1 MLLGAGA
8 LLFGASLFLSEAFDP
23 ESPGSRYFLEGAA
36 LVGLAA
42 FASAVGVWSL
52 GRRVSAVRE
61 GSAADRRPSRPAVFL
76 GAAMLVIAGALL
88 VFAAGA
94 VRIAI
99 DPDVIETNLSVAD
112 RVGPAVVLVAAM
124 AVPLVAGLWL
134 LRGR

>member
-23 ESPGSRYFLEGAA
+23 DSPGSHYFREGAA

-42 FASAVGVWSL
+42 FAAALGVWSL
-52 GRRVSAVRE
+52 ERRVSAVRE
-61 GSAADRRPSRPAVFL
+61 ESAADKRPSRGVVL
-76 GAAMLVIAGALL
+76 IGAAMLVIAGALL
-88 VFAAGA
+88 VIAAGA

-99 DPDVIETNLSVAD
+99 DPDVIETNLSLAE
-112 RVGPAVVLVAAM
+112 RLGTATVLVALM